1 MTTIIVVVVV
11 ALVFFVA
18 VCVVTFMVWK
28 RESEMRTDSIRAIEE
43 NLERLTQGLSADTLT
58 EDAGSFADRKK
69 DGRDISYMDAV
80 IAESMPVKPRKK
92 RSYDPFGWVRDEEN
106 TVRSDKENEALEAL
120 REKAAEPEE
129 NTEYKD
135 GPGDIIR
142 GSVYAAGQN
151 EPEELPGEPVTD
163 VPVAVRPEE
172 VRYEEDI
179 GIREDGVDGLNDSHD
194 GFDGLDGFDSLDD
207 SEDFDDIE
215 DLKDIMEIG
224 LREHEVPGESQAPQE
239 KEQEEVSDS
248 ISDNIAD
255 IRKLIA
261 EYGEDEERSEDQE
274 AAPVDEISLDFIDK
288 MDCEAEEN
296 DTEDSASHR
305 QQMGYDVGRSGK
317 KYTASELETLIKE

>member
-28 RESEMRTDSIRAIEE
+28 RESEMRTDSIKAIEE
-43 NLERLTQGLSADTLT
+43 NLERLTQGLSGDSLT

-80 IAESMPVKPRKK
+80 IAESMPAKPRKK

-106 TVRSDKENEALEAL
+106 RVRSDKENEALEAL

-129 NTEYKD
+129 NTEYND
-135 GPGDIIR
+135 SPGDIVR
-142 GSVYAAGQN
+142 SSVYAAVQT
-151 EPEELPGEPVTD
+151 ESEELSEEPVTD
-163 VPVAVRPEE
+163 EPDEVILEEAVS
-172 VRYEEDI
+172 RYEGGLEDFENFEDFEDFKDIEAGSDI
-179 GIREDGVDGLNDSHD
+179 GSQEYEAPEI
-194 GFDGLDGFDSLDD
+194 
-207 SEDFDDIE
+207 SE
-215 DLKDIMEIG
+215 
-224 LREHEVPGESQAPQE
+224 ESQVSQE
-239 KEQEEVSDS
+239 EEQEDAPDS

-261 EYGEDEERSEDQE
+261 AYGEDEDRSEDQTE
-274 AAPVDEISLDFIDK
+274 APIDEISLDFIDK
-288 MDCEAEEN
+288 IDSEAEEN
-296 DTEDSASHR
+296 DTEDSTSHR
-305 QQMGYDVGRSGK
+305 QQIGYDVGRSGK